1 MLRTLSLLAAALVCG
16 CAPAYIYAP
25 QENATARIAGQPAAR
40 YPIPASSPH
49 GSVEIASFGVS
60 DVGPPDATSRAL
72 HVRMI
77 VENNDAPTT
86 WTVDTREQIA
96 VIAGDGE
103 SRPAFANGDGNDLP
117 VVTVGP
123 GAKRVLDLFYPLPAG
138 MQSARR
144 IPEFDVKW
152 KVNTD
157 AGVVA
162 ERTSFARLRV
172 DPEYAYYEPAP
183 AWTVN
188 WWYDPY
194 YPTVTFVH
202 PPVLVVRPPAPRVW
216 IVGRPRWRF

>member
-1 MLRTLSLLAAALVCG
+1 MLRTWISLVAAALVCG
-16 CAPAYIYAP
+16 CAPAYIYTP

-40 YPIPASSPH
+40 YPIPANAPH

-60 DVGPPDATSRAL
+60 DVGPPDASYRAL

-77 VENNDAPTT
+77 VENNNAPTT
-86 WTVDTREQIA
+86 WTVDTREQSA
-96 VIAGDGE
+96 VIAGEGE

-117 VVTVGP
+117 VITVGP
-123 GAKRVLDLFYPLPAG
+123 GAKRVVDLFYPLPAG
-138 MQSARR
+138 IQSARR

-157 AGVVA
+157 AGLVA
-162 ERTSFARLRV
+162 ERTSFARLAV
-172 DPEYAYYEPAP
+172 DPEYAYEPAP
-183 AWTVN
+183 TWTVN

-194 YPTVTFVH
+194 YPTVAFVH
-202 PPVLVVRPPAPRVW
+202 RPIIVVHPRPVW